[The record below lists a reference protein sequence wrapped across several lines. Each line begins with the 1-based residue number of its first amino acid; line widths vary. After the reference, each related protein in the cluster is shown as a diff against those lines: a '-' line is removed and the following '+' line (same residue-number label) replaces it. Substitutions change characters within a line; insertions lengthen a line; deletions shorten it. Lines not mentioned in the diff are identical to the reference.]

1 MVTFYEAKMKT
12 KTRFLIVFLMALFPV
27 LSQAADCAAI
37 KAQYWQC
44 VRSSMTGQSCS
55 DNVTIPPECL
65 TASGASGSKSEKTSD
80 SSSTYS
86 SPTNSGF
93 FNSKKE
99 QAFSYPKN
107 TTPKKS
113 VKTIN
118 LKAFNTKNYLETE
131 EDVELFT
138 SKLKEEMSNAIKD
151 GKRIRLQYR

>member
-1 MVTFYEAKMKT
+1 MKI
-12 KTRFLIVFLMALFPV
+12 KTLFSIVFLTALFPV

-37 KAQYWQC
+37 KAQYWEC
-44 VRSSMTGQSCS
+44 VRSSMTGQSCN

-65 TASGASGSKSEKTSD
+65 TASGASGSKSEKTNG

-86 SPTNSGF
+86 EPADSGF

-99 QAFSYPKN
+99 QTYSYPKDS
-107 TTPKKS
+107 TPKKP
-113 VKTIN
+113 VKTLN
-118 LKAFNTKNYLETE
+118 LKAFNTKTYLETE